1 MSSGP
6 NTGAEAPKGRAQR
19 AGEWVGGLRERH
31 ATVDVGFR
39 VADRD
44 RRAAAMVLAG
54 GIAYRLFF
62 WVLALSLIL
71 SGALGFF
78 DPTDLEERARN
89 GGLSVGLAAAIAAAA
104 NSAAGNEW
112 WLFLLGVWLLLW
124 TGYTSAKALVLTHAA
139 VWGVTPPKVTKRLR
153 ASLVFTTACIGFIAA
168 MAGARWVRDN
178 THDLGLVT
186 TLLVLAVPFGFW
198 LLASRK
204 LPNDARGWIELMPG
218 AALVAAGE
226 QAMHLFTAYILGP
239 KLTSATQLYGLVGIV
254 TTVLFWFY
262 ITGRLIIGAATL
274 NASFSEERRARIG
287 E

>member
-1 MSSGP
+1 MSTEP
-6 NTGAEAPKGRAQR
+6 VTGAEAPRPRAQR
-19 AGEWVGGLRERH
+19 AADWVVRQRDRH
-31 ATVDVGFR
+31 ASVDVGFR

-71 SGALGFF
+71 SGVLGFS
-78 DPTDLEERARN
+78 DPDRLEQWARDS
-89 GGLSVGLAAAIAAAA
+89 GVSVGLAAAIAAAV
-104 NSAAGNEW
+104 NSASGNEW
-112 WLFLLGVWLLLW
+112 WLLLLGGWLLLW

-153 ASLVFTTACIGFIAA
+153 ASLLFTTACLGFIAA
-168 MAGARWVRDN
+168 MAGARWMRDN
-178 THDLGLVT
+178 TDELGLVT
-186 TLLVLAVPFGFW
+186 TLLVLAVPFGIW
-198 LLASRK
+198 LLVSHV
-204 LPNDARGWIELMPG
+204 LPNDARGWVELMPG

-226 QAMHLFTAYILGP
+226 QAMHVFTAYFLGP

-262 ITGRLIIGAATL
+262 ISGRLIIGAATL
-274 NASFSEERRARIG
+274 NASFSEQRHARI
-287 E
+287 EE